1 MDVPCARAFAE
12 ALLADH
18 VEEDGTP
25 TLDHVRRVAGMVP
38 AEARA
43 IAWLHEL
50 LEATV
55 VTEQELLME
64 GLTREELRAL
74 RLLRRTNQA
83 RSDGVYLA
91 HLELIA
97 QAAGQSGRLA
107 RMVKIADLE
116 DRCLYPRIRDDGWA
130 PPYADGLDLLLD
142 ISEREVS
149 YWAVPARRGPAAP
162 A

>member
-1 MDVPCARAFAE
+1 MDALRARELAE
-12 ALLADH
+12 ILLADDL
-18 VEEDGTP
+18 EEDGTP
-25 TLDHVRRVAGMVP
+25 ALEHVRRVAQMVP

-43 IAWLHEL
+43 VAWLHEL
-50 LEATV
+50 LESTD
-55 VTEQELLME
+55 VTEQELLMD
-64 GLTREELRAL
+64 GLTRDELRAL

-97 QAAGQSGRLA
+97 QAAGESGRLA

-116 DRCLYPRIRDDGWA
+116 DRCLYPRVRHDGWA

-142 ISEREVS
+142 MSEHEVS
-149 YWAVPARRGPAAP
+149 YWAAWAERGPAAP